1 MKHDKTSYTATL
13 ETAPDKNQKILFY
26 RPPELLKQLT
36 KRKHGIYRRFPKIW
50 LSKTTA
56 ST

>member
-1 MKHDKTSYTATL
+1 MIQRHTL
-13 ETAPDKNQKILFY
+13 RHEKQCRTKNQNILFY
-26 RPPELLKQLT
+26 RTPELLKQLT
-36 KRKHGIYRRFPKIW
+36 KRKYGIYRRFPKIW